1 MFTLVFCVFLERK
14 KEEEKSVTD
23 KLVVIR
29 RDVTL
34 VVNYLFLMKKIVLCI
49 ALHLAIFD
57 GTFRNSTNI
66 ELVTRFDV

>member
-14 KEEEKSVTD
+14 KEEEKSVSD

-34 VVNYLFLMKKIVLCI
+34 VANYLFLIVLCI
-49 ALHLAIFD
+49 ALHHATFD

>member
-14 KEEEKSVTD
+14 KEEEKSVSD
-23 KLVVIR
+23 KLIVIR

-34 VVNYLFLMKKIVLCI
+34 VANYLFPMKKIVLCT
-49 ALHLAIFD
+49 ALHLVIFD